1 MGTTV
6 KIREKYQIT
15 IPEKVREKIS
25 LDIGERVE
33 VDVKDGLITIRPLME
48 IPRDQAWFW
57 TKEWQDGVRKSKDEY
72 RKGKTRTYKSVKEAK
87 KAVG

>member
-6 KIREKYQIT
+6 KVREKYQIT

-33 VDVKDGLITIRPLME
+33 VDV
-48 IPRDQAWFW
+48 
-57 TKEWQDGVRKSKDEY
+57 
-72 RKGKTRTYKSVKEAK
+72 
-87 KAVG
+87 